1 MVTTI
6 DHISGGRMGL
16 NVTAGYFKPEY
27 DIFGVELP
35 EHDVRY
41 ELADEWVEIA
51 ERLWA
56 NEEQEFD
63 FDGQFFNLKGAQAHP
78 KPVQSPRPMVMSAG
92 SSPAGKSSHSSTQT
106 SCSRRLRPS
115 STAAS
120 SRRSCGRKPMRPVA
134 RTWACGPARTSSS
147 RTPRRKH
154 APTRTT

>member
-1 MVTTI
+1 TI

-41 ELADEWVEIA
+41 ERADEGIEIA

-63 FDGQFFNLKGAQAHP
+63 FDGKFFNLKGAQAYP

-92 SSPAGKSSHSSTQT
+92 SSP
-106 SCSRRLRPS
+106 
-115 STAAS
+115 
-120 SRRSCGRKPMRPVA
+120 
-134 RTWACGPARTSSS
+134 
-147 RTPRRKH
+147 
-154 APTRTT
+154 